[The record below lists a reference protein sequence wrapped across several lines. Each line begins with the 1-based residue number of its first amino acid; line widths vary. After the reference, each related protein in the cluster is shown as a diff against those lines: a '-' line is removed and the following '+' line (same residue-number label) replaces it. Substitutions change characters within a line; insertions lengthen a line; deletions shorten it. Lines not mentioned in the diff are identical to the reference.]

1 MTHQSG
7 EFTRRVGVIPSVAV
21 FRASE
26 GSRARLPCSI
36 HAGFLAPLGE
46 GAGASEWRTR
56 TAISDGATAEMSDR
70 LERHAFEAIIART

>member
-1 MTHQSG
+1 VSESTGLSG
-7 EFTRRVGVIPSVAV
+7 TLVTECETEKERWFGAGILLSVFNPREIPRPA
-21 FRASE
+21 
-26 GSRARLPCSI
+26 
-36 HAGFLAPLGE
+36 GE